1 MGRRKDTRS
10 PFIRFLFLVY
20 CGTMLW
26 LLFGRSYGWVEGL
39 SYEQMLRQNIN
50 LTPFLTIRNYWRV
63 IYHRTNVAMIPHCF
77 INLFG
82 NVLLFIPAG
91 WLLPK
96 IWLKMR
102 GFFRFFFTCALCIF
116 LVELLQLFSL
126 LGSFDIDDLILNLFG
141 MTLGFIYYHIA
152 TPKGK
157 KR

>member
-1 MGRRKDTRS
+1 MGKHKENRS

-20 CGTMLW
+20 CATMLW

-39 SYEQMLRQNIN
+39 SYKQMLRQNIN

-63 IYHRTNVAMIPHCF
+63 IAHRTNVAMIPHCF

-96 IWLKMR
+96 IWVKMR
-102 GFFRFFFTCALCIF
+102 NFFCFFFTCALSIF

-126 LGSFDIDDLILNLFG
+126 LGSFDIDDLILNLAG
-141 MTLGFIYYHIA
+141 MTLGFVYYHL
-152 TPKGK
+152 TNLPK

>member
-1 MGRRKDTRS
+1 MGRRKESRS
-10 PFIRFLFLVY
+10 PFIRFLFLIY
-20 CGTMLW
+20 CGVMLW

-63 IYHRTNVAMIPHCF
+63 FYHRTNEELFFHCF

-96 IWLKMR
+96 IWKKMQN
-102 GFFRFFFTCALCIF
+102 FFRFFFTCALCIF

-126 LGSFDIDDLILNLFG
+126 LGSFDIDDVILNLCG
-141 MTLGFIYYHIA
+141 MTVGFIYHHL
-152 TPKGK
+152 TKPTKKG
-157 KR
+157 

>member
-1 MGRRKDTRS
+1 MPRRKNTHT

-20 CGTMLW
+20 CGVMLW

-63 IYHRTNVAMIPHCF
+63 IAHRTNDAMLMHCI
-77 INLFG
+77 INLGG
-82 NVLLFIPAG
+82 NIFLFIPAG

-96 IWLKMR
+96 IIKKMR
-102 GFFRFFFTCALCIF
+102 SFFPFFFTCALSIF
-116 LVELLQLFSL
+116 LIETLQLFSL
-126 LGSFDIDDLILNLFG
+126 LGSFDVDDLILNLFG
-141 MTLGFIYYHIA
+141 MTLGFIYYHLSNR
-152 TPKGK
+152 PK